1 MTQLVSMGTN
11 DVSHTVAIRGSAG
24 DNTAHMNTVI
34 VRSLPDNIQQ
44 LIVTELNTGW
54 VLWTYWY
61 RLVY

>member
-44 LIVTELNTGW
+44 LVVTELNTG
-54 VLWTYWY
+54 
-61 RLVY
+61 